1 MDFKSTLDLT
11 EAKRHQLFVEW
22 NNTQADYPD
31 VCVHELFEA
40 QVERTP
46 DAIALVAGEQKLTYR
61 ELNQRANQLA
71 HYLQSLGV
79 KADRLVGICP
89 TGRLRTVERSPE
101 MMIGILAILKAGGAY
116 VPLDPAYP
124 RERLEFMLSNAEVE
138 VLLTSESLLL
148 TLPQMTHVTN
158 VVCLDRDWEVISQ
171 KADQNPVAAAQ
182 PHHLAYVIYTSGSTG
197 EPKGVAMEHH
207 SLVNLLWWHAQ
218 TCPASCGLKRKNRT
232 ESSP

>member
-1 MDFKSTLDLT
+1 MDSKTLFDLT
-11 EAKRHQLFVEW
+11 EASQQQLLVEW

-46 DAIALVAGEQKLTYR
+46 DAIALVAGEQKLTYQ

-79 KADRLVGICP
+79 KADGLVGIC
-89 TGRLRTVERSPE
+89 LERSPE
-101 MMIGILAILKAGGAY
+101 MVIGLLAILKAGGAY

-124 RERLEFMLSNAEVE
+124 RERLEFMLSDAEVE
-138 VLLTSESLLL
+138 VLLTSVGAVREPPLLS